1 MIDSLD
7 QCLGALSTYK
17 DEGEKGFMNQWILE
31 PAEILTVNPIL
42 PVLVVDS
49 VAQAVAVG
57 IALIEGGHSA
67 LEVTLRTPAALDAI
81 TELRCTFPDVLVG
94 AGTVLNNSH
103 YDQVVKAGAQ
113 FAVSPGLT
121 EALLHHARNQTIP
134 LIPGVASASEIM
146 MALAQGYECL
156 KFFPAEASG
165 GVAVLKAFGGPF
177 PQVRFCPSGGITAA
191 NAQDYLALPN
201 VSAVSGSWMVPDAVI

>member
-1 MIDSLD
+1 
-7 QCLGALSTYK
+7 
-17 DEGEKGFMNQWILE
+17 MNQWILE
-31 PAEILTVNPIL
+31 PDEILTVHPIL

-49 VAQAVAVG
+49 VEQAVSIG
-57 IALIEGGHSA
+57 NALIEGGYSA

-81 TELRCTFPDVLVG
+81 TEMRRTFPDVLVG
-94 AGTVLNNSH
+94 AGTVLNTAD
-103 YDQVVKAGAQ
+103 YDQAVKAGAQ

-121 EALLHHARNQTIP
+121 EALLRHARNQTIP
-134 LIPGVASASEIM
+134 FIPGVASASEIM
-146 MALAQGYECL
+146 QALAHGYECL

-177 PQVRFCPSGGITAA
+177 PQVRFCPSGGIIAA

-201 VSAVSGSWMVPDAVI
+201 VAAVSGSWMVSDAVI

>member
-1 MIDSLD
+1 
-7 QCLGALSTYK
+7 
-17 DEGEKGFMNQWILE
+17 MNQWMLE
-31 PAEILTVNPIL
+31 PAEILAIHPVL

-49 VAQAVAVG
+49 IEQALSIG
-57 IALIEGGHSA
+57 SALIEGGHSA

-94 AGTVLNNSH
+94 AGTVLNTSH
-103 YDQVVKAGAQ
+103 YDQAVKAGAQ

-134 LIPGVASASEIM
+134 LMPGVANASVIM
-146 MALAQGYECL
+146 LALSQGYDCL

-165 GVAVLKAFGGPF
+165 GVAVLKALAGPF
-177 PQVRFCPSGGITAA
+177 PQIRFCPFGGISAA
-191 NAQDYLALPN
+191 NAKDYLALSN
-201 VSAVSGSWMVPDAVI
+201 VPAVSGSWMIPAEAVIPIVFSKS